1 MRYILQAVVALGV
14 LIGLPVFLEAP
25 TSIEG
30 MVAAGIGALVLLG
43 AAFHG
48 VAHFM
53 RSRRPRPF
61 LDSMLPPGHKTE
73 KHTIMDTKQRP

>member
-1 MRYILQAVVALGV
+1 MRYLLQAAVALGV

-30 MVAAGIGALVLLG
+30 MIFAGIGALVLLG

-48 VAHFM
+48 AIGFVK
-53 RSRRPRPF
+53 SRQTKPF
-61 LDSMLPPGHKTE
+61 LDSMLPPKREIE
-73 KHTIMDTKQRP
+73 KHTIMETKDKP

>member
-30 MVAAGIGALVLLG
+30 MIAAGAGALILLG

-48 VAHFM
+48 VVAFVN
-53 RSRRPRPF
+53 SRKPKRFP
-61 LDSMLPPGHKTE
+61 DSMMPPKE
-73 KHTIMDTKQRP
+73 PPKPLV

>member
-1 MRYILQAVVALGV
+1 MRYLLQAVVALGV

-30 MVAAGIGALVLLG
+30 MIAAGAGALVLLG
-43 AAFHG
+43 AALHG
-48 VAHFM
+48 VVHFM

-61 LDSMLPPGHKTE
+61 LDSMLPPKE
-73 KHTIMDTKQRP
+73 PPKPPV